1 MRPYAP
7 PTVVTTWHSPLPK
20 RSAPTAP
27 SADRPR
33 PRPVAPPEDTE
44 SWPAL
49 SLAPEPSRLTE
60 ALLSAF
66 RIVAAAALVGLAV
79 MTVIPQGAFRPRHHV
94 ALVQPLPP
102 PLIVPKADKAF
113 PASPREDEEQK

>member
-7 PTVVTTWHSPLPK
+7 PTIVTTWHSPLPK

-33 PRPVAPPEDTE
+33 LRPVAPPEDTE
-44 SWPAL
+44 SWPPL
-49 SLAPEPSRLTE
+49 SRVPEPSRLAK

-66 RIVAAAALVGLAV
+66 RIVAAVALVGLAV
-79 MTVIPQGAFRPRHHV
+79 VTVIPQGAFRPRHRV

-102 PLIVPKADKAF
+102 PLVMPKADKAF
-113 PASPREDEEQK
+113 PASPREDEERK